1 MDLEP
6 GTRNRE
12 PARRALLAVVVAVL
26 AAAGAHAQLPL
37 EPAHESGQS
46 VTPAYEGWFKNADGT
61 ISLLVGYFN
70 RNQTQTLDIPVGP
83 NNRIDPGGPDR
94 GQPTH
99 FLTHRQWGVFAIV
112 VPGDFRDGTITWTLV
127 ANGQPMSVPMSLHKD
142 YEVAPLKDAALGNT
156 PPVVRM
162 VDPQGR
168 LLQVSQVSRE
178 FQGPPRGIA
187 ASFTATAGQPL
198 TLTVSL
204 TDDNVVDPRRPAGA
218 TPLTVTWSQFRGP
231 GPGSVVA
238 FGTPKSAVGKTEGKA
253 TTTATFSEPGEYVLR
268 AQANDVSGD
277 GGGGFQCC
285 WTSVLIK
292 VTVGN

>member
-1 MDLEP
+1 MAGLIA
-6 GTRNRE
+6 GWRE
-12 PARRALLAVVVAVL
+12 FSNCAVVALATLSLVGTAG
-26 AAAGAHAQLPL
+26 AAAGQLPL
-37 EPAHESGQS
+37 EPARDSGQS

-70 RNQTQTLDIPVGP
+70 RNHTQTLDIPVGP
-83 NNRIDPGGPDR
+83 NNRIEPGGPDR

-112 VPGDFRDGTITWTLV
+112 VPGDFRDGKITWTLV
-127 ANGQPMSVPMSLHKD
+127 ANGKPMSVPMSLHKD
-142 YEVAPLKDAALGNT
+142 YEVEPLKDAALGNT
-156 PPVVRM
+156 PPVVRIL
-162 VDPQGR
+162 DPQGR
-168 LLQVSQVSRE
+168 PSRE

-187 ASFTATAGQPL
+187 ALPTGFSAMVGQPL

-204 TDDNVVDPRRPAGA
+204 MDDNVTDPRRPAGA
-218 TPLTVTWSQFRGP
+218 TPLTVSWSQFRGP
-231 GPGSVVA
+231 GPGGVVA

-253 TTTATFSEPGEYVLR
+253 TTTATFSEPGEYVIR
-268 AQANDVSGD
+268 VQANDVSGD

-285 WTSVLIK
+285 WTNVLIK